1 MLETWL
7 LGFVVA
13 FVILQFLAFL
23 YLQHVRS
30 RLAIGGEGDA
40 NPATDS
46 ESEPVGAA
54 DGTVVCEECG
64 AENEA
69 EYRFCAHCVSEL
81 PGGTE
86 VGRKSRSPAS
96 GRLM

>member
-30 RLAIGGEGDA
+30 RLSIGSEGEDDA
-40 NPATDS
+40 NPASDS
-46 ESEPVGAA
+46 SRAV
-54 DGTVVCEECG
+54 DGTIACEECG